1 MSILIVRSELKRND
15 SETARV
21 TEREPGVTDVT
32 LGRLYYSALTG
43 TMNSPPDPGSPSVST
58 PSSGSPPPD
67 EVNPQ
72 SSNASRLMD
81 LASHITSSFSSS
93 SKRRLPV
100 GSSFASSSNRDHKT
114 RRRGDSGRSMGA
126 SGGNWD
132 GLKEGKREKDELI
145 DIHIVES
152 LRKGRFTITILSRA
166 RV

>member
-1 MSILIVRSELKRND
+1 MSISIKPIELERDNF
-15 SETARV
+15 ERAWLNANLAWHV
-21 TEREPGVTDVT
+21 TPAWYK
-32 LGRLYYSALTG
+32 LYTTLTG
-43 TMNSPPDPGSPSVST
+43 TRMNSPPDPGSPSVST

-67 EVNPQ
+67 EINPQ

-152 LRKGRFTITILSRA
+152 LRKGIAITVFSRTG
-166 RV
+166 V